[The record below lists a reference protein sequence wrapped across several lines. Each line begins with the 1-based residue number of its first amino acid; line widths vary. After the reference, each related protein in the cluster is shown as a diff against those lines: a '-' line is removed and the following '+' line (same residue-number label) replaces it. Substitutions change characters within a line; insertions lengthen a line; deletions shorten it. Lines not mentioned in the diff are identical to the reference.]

1 MKTTLL
7 LVSLCGGCAA
17 LAAEPEARQ
26 WTAPNKVT
34 VSYRW
39 SAPAAPEPDKTYP
52 LVLFLHGAGERG
64 NDNKAQLK
72 HGVTA
77 ILDGAVRLGEPCF
90 LIAPQCPPKEWWGSL
105 DRDPKLSA
113 AAPAPPSPLL
123 DALLALV
130 TDSVAHHPI
139 DPKRIYVTGLSM
151 GGFGTWEILSRAP
164 KRFAAAIPIC
174 GGGNPGRVAAYRE
187 VPIWAFHG
195 EADPVVPVSATRDM
209 ISALEKAG
217 GTPKATY
224 YPGVGH
230 DSWTQTYA
238 DPEVIKWLFEQRA
251 K

>member
-1 MKTTLL
+1 MKTTSL
-7 LVSLCGGCAA
+7 LVSLCCGCAV
-17 LAAEPEARQ
+17 LAAEPEAKQ

-39 SAPAAPEPDKTYP
+39 SAPAAPEPGKTYP

-64 NDNKAQLK
+64 TDNKAQLK

-77 ILDGAVRLGEPCF
+77 ILDAAKRLGEPCF
-90 LIAPQCPPKEWWGSL
+90 LIAPQCPPKQWWGNFE
-105 DRDPKLSA
+105 RGARPSA
-113 AAPAPPSPLL
+113 AVKASPLL
-123 DALLALV
+123 DAVLALV
-130 TDSVAHHPI
+130 AESITRHPV

-151 GGFGTWEILSRAP
+151 GGYGTWNSLSREP

-174 GGGNPGRVAAYRE
+174 GGGNPARAGAYHR

-195 EADPVVPVSATRDM
+195 EADPVVPVSSTRAM
-209 ISALEKAG
+209 IAALEKAG
-217 GTPKATY
+217 GKPKATY
-224 YPGVGH
+224 YPGVQH

-238 DPEVIKWLFEQRA
+238 DPEVIKWLFAQRA